1 MTPTIAQRRRQLEA
15 KAASWEKSRH
25 TRNDQPQ
32 LVTRKYGGRPRW
44 AVVTMP
50 KPGTTAWTW
59 FDRED
64 LARAELGRLGG
75 DRNMTPIR
83 GASVRS
89 RTETATA
96 PPGGARYG
104 LSRS

>member
-15 KAASWEKSRH
+15 KRAAFDNPRRARDE
-25 TRNDQPQ
+25 QPQ
-32 LVTRKYGGRPRW
+32 LVTRKFGGRPRW

-64 LARAELGRLGG
+64 QARAELGRVGG
-75 DRNMTPIR
+75 DRNMIPIR
-83 GASVRS
+83 GASARS

-96 PPGGARYG
+96 PPGGVR
-104 LSRS
+104 

>member
-15 KAASWEKSRH
+15 KAATWEKPRRA
-25 TRNDQPQ
+25 RNDQPQ

-44 AVVTMP
+44 AVVTLRS
-50 KPGTTAWTW
+50 PGVTAWTW

-64 LARAELGRLGG
+64 QARAELGRVGG
-75 DRNMTPIR
+75 DPNTTPIR
-83 GASVRS
+83 GASARS

-96 PPGGARYG
+96 PPGGVRYG